1 MFIGVFGVPPLF
13 HEDDCIRGVKTALE
27 IQSGLSQAKMRNSI
41 GVTYEKIVNKNLIIL
56 VLV

>member
-41 GVTYEKIVNKNLIIL
+41 GVTYEKIVN
-56 VLV
+56 